1 MITGLTR
8 GLDDDLFLVL
18 YTVAADNYIG
28 FSILTPRS
36 GDRTRSVSMAE
47 LGLAHN
53 ADGALVY
60 HLIISPRSLMHETRM
75 MAEIDATMAEAGV
88 NLMDYGFIRNGKV
101 HSFVDVQ
108 I

>member
-1 MITGLTR
+1 
-8 GLDDDLFLVL
+8 
-18 YTVAADNYIG
+18 
-28 FSILTPRS
+28 
-36 GDRTRSVSMAE
+36 MAE
-47 LGLAHN
+47 LALAHN

-75 MAEIDATMAEAGV
+75 MADIDLTLAESSI